1 MTEVERERPPVA
13 NVTGPQMGMLASAV
27 SLAGRRAVA
36 WLTAAAAAAVAL
48 AIVELGLSV
57 FLQLFLKRLGIL
69 NQDVETSRWFGGGV
83 WSAAGLAVG
92 LCVLAVVRSGGQF
105 AVGQSAVIS
114 MEVISARLRR
124 LALWEMLLRPS
135 RRLVPAASV
144 NARVG
149 DLAGKATQFCFA
161 ASLVVSSGV
170 QAAALACV
178 MFVVA
183 SGETV
188 VALVG
193 LGILGGL
200 VLRVGQMMRRVVAS
214 VPSHLRVLA
223 EGIERVAR
231 NMVLVRILRTQRLEH
246 RGLVT
251 SVDSYERFLVH
262 AGYLGSLVG
271 ALTPFAGVVLILVI
285 VGASQR
291 VFHTPG
297 ITLLSFLYL
306 FVRFVQAVSSAVSQ
320 FGTCNATWPSFKDN
334 LDYVGSFAPAE
345 VDAAMGAGRGSA
357 GAVDRRL
364 STGGRAPAINV
375 HGLTFAYPGA
385 PDEVLRDISVD
396 VPEGSQLA
404 IVGPSGCGKSTLL
417 ALVLGLQDPTRG
429 EVRVDGRTPAD
440 FFDDPEV
447 RVGYVGAEA
456 FLIAG
461 SIRENLRYGVA
472 TTAGDDALW
481 TALEHARLRATVEA
495 LPGGL
500 DYPIAEDG
508 SGLSAGQKQRL
519 CLARA
524 LVNEPHVL
532 VLDEASANLD
542 AATEREV
549 AASLRTLRGVCTT
562 IVVSHREGILEFA
575 DQTVVLAKP
584 SSGEPVAPV

>member
-1 MTEVERERPPVA
+1 MTQVVHGRLTSA
-13 NVTGPQMGMLASAV
+13 QPQKPHRGLLASVV
-27 SLAGRRAVA
+27 SVTGRRAMG
-36 WLTAAAAAAVAL
+36 WLVVSAL
-48 AIVELGLSV
+48 ASVMLAFVELGLAV
-57 FLQLFLKRLGIL
+57 FLQLFLKGLGIL
-69 NQDVETSRWFGGGV
+69 NQDVDTSRWFAGV
-83 WSAAGLAVG
+83 PSPTALALG
-92 LCVLAVVRSGGQF
+92 LCLLALVRSGGQF
-105 AVGQSAVIS
+105 AVAQSAIIS

-124 LALWEMLLRPS
+124 VALWEMLLRPS
-135 RRLVPAASV
+135 RRLVTAASV
-144 NARVG
+144 NTRVG
-149 DLAGKATQFCFA
+149 DLAAKATQFCFA
-161 ASLVVSSGV
+161 ASLVVSSAV
-170 QAAALACV
+170 QAIALAAV
-178 MFVVA
+178 MFAAA
-183 SGETV
+183 SGETL
-188 VALVG
+188 VALFG
-193 LGILGGL
+193 LGAVGAF
-200 VLRVGQMMRRVVAS
+200 VLRVGQITRRVVAS

-246 RGLVT
+246 RRLVT

-262 AGYLGSLVG
+262 AGYLGSLLN
-271 ALTPFAGVVLILVI
+271 ALTPFAGILLILVI

-306 FVRFVQAVSSAVSQ
+306 FVRFVQALSATVSQ
-320 FGTCNATWPSFKDN
+320 FASCNATWPSFKDN
-334 LDYVGSFAPAE
+334 LDYIGSFTDAE
-345 VDAAMGAGRGSA
+345 VDTAMDVGRGTSA
-357 GAVDRRL
+357 GVERRL
-364 STGGRAPAINV
+364 STAGTPPSIGV
-375 HGLTFAYPGA
+375 HGVTFAYPGA
-385 PDEVLRDISVD
+385 EADVLRDISVD
-396 VPEGSQLA
+396 VAAGSQLA

-417 ALVLGLQDPTRG
+417 ALILGLQDPTRG
-429 EVRVDGRTPAD
+429 EVRIAGRAPAG

-472 TTAGDDALW
+472 TTADDAALW
-481 TALEHARLRATVEA
+481 SALERARLRATVEA

-500 DYPIAEDG
+500 EYPIAEDG

-542 AATEREV
+542 ADTEREV
-549 AASLRTLRGVCTT
+549 AASLRTLHGMCTT

-575 DQTVVLAKP
+575 DQTVVLSKP
-584 SSGEPVAPV
+584 RQADPVSPS